1 MLTHWLWYSARTNM
15 SSREKLRLLKRF
27 SDAEDIF
34 AASRETLAAC
44 PEVTPA
50 ALESLADKSL
60 GRTEAVLEKC
70 AQRHVH
76 ILTWGDTNYP
86 ARLRHIADPPLLLYY
101 RGILPDLNRTAA
113 VGIVG
118 TRKASAYGM
127 GIAKKLGLQISR
139 CGGIVVT
146 GLAYGIDA
154 MAAAGALQGNTPV
167 VGVLGCGA
175 DRVYPRENA
184 RLFDK
189 MMETSCVIS
198 EYPPGT
204 PPAAWRFP
212 QRNRLISGMSHGVV
226 VVEAPEKSGAMI
238 TARCAGE
245 QGRDIFTIPGNLDM
259 ANYGG
264 NHILMREGAEI
275 ITCGRDVLSHYTE
288 EYPDTLHLEEGSPE
302 PEEAVTER
310 LAPEKTEKAQPTPKK
325 SVDNPPISA
334 YSGVSTADLSATE
347 RTLLGLLGKEPQLID
362 SVIDRSGLPSG
373 EALAAL
379 TTLEL
384 QGFTRTVHG
393 NYIALP

>member
-34 AASRETLAAC
+34 AASRERLAAC
-44 PEVTPA
+44 PGVTPA

-60 GRTEAVLEKC
+60 AKAEAALEKC
-70 AQRHVH
+70 AQGRVH

-86 ARLRHIADPPLLLYY
+86 ERLRQIADPPLLLYY

-127 GIAKKLGLQISR
+127 GIAKQLGYQISR

-175 DRVYPRENA
+175 DQVYPRGNA

-189 MMETSCVIS
+189 MLETSCVIS

-204 PPAAWRFP
+204 PPASWRFP
-212 QRNRLISGMSHGVV
+212 QRNRLISGMCHGIV

-275 ITCGRDVLSHYTE
+275 ITSGWDVLSHYTGA
-288 EYPDTLHLEEGSPE
+288 YPNVLHPEEGIT
-302 PEEAVTER
+302 AVTER
-310 LAPEKTEKAQPTPKK
+310 LAPEKTEKAQPAPKK

-334 YSGVSTADLSATE
+334 YSGVSDLSKTE
-347 RTLLGLLGKEPQLID
+347 RGLLELLGKEPQLID
-362 SVIDRSGLPSG
+362 SVIDRSGIPSG

-384 QGFTRTVHG
+384 QGFTRTVNG
-393 NYIALP
+393 NYIALS

>member
-34 AASRETLAAC
+34 TADRETLAAC
-44 PEVTPA
+44 PGVTPA
-50 ALESLADKSL
+50 ALESLTDKSL
-60 GRTEAVLEKC
+60 ASAEAVLEKC

-86 ARLRHIADPPLLLYY
+86 ARLRQIADPPILLYY
-101 RGILPDLNRTAA
+101 RGILPELNRTAA

-127 GIAKKLGLQISR
+127 GIAKRLGYQISR

-184 RLFDK
+184 RLFEK
-189 MMETSCVIS
+189 MLETSCVIS
-198 EYPPGT
+198 EYPPET
-204 PPAAWRFP
+204 LPAAWRFP
-212 QRNRLISGMSHGVV
+212 QRNRLISGMANGII

-238 TARCAGE
+238 TARYAGE
-245 QGRDIFTIPGNLDM
+245 QGRDIFTIPGNLNV

-264 NHILMREGAEI
+264 NHILMRDGAEI
-275 ITCGRDVLSHYTE
+275 ITCGWDVLSHYAGA
-288 EYPDTLHLEEGSPE
+288 YPDALHPEEGE
-302 PEEAVTER
+302 PEEGVTEG
-310 LAPEKTEKAQPTPKK
+310 LAPEKTEKAQCAPKK

-334 YSGVSTADLSATE
+334 YSGVSNLSETE
-347 RTLLGLLGKEPQLID
+347 RALLGLLRKEPQLID
-362 SVIDRSGLPSG
+362 SVIDRSGIPSG

-393 NYIALP
+393 NCVALS